1 MTNEKKARDISQ
13 ELEKYTEECRINLHL
28 EGKSEVDV
36 ARENAYAAAIEMA
49 EWKDQQFK
57 QILQVIYSKTL
68 SIEKDVVIEQIYK
81 KLFGE
86 DLDSNELEK
95 GELKNILEKIKTIEL

>member
-1 MTNEKKARDISQ
+1 MTNEEKADDICA
-13 ELEKYTEECRINLHL
+13 KYGASKLIPTEEECI
-28 EGKSEVDV
+28 
-36 ARENAYAAAIEMA
+36 AYNAAMEMA

-95 GELKNILEKIKTIEL
+95 DELKNILEKIKTIEL

>member
-1 MTNEKKARDISQ
+1 MTNLDK
-13 ELEKYTEECRINLHL
+13 
-28 EGKSEVDV
+28 
-36 ARENAYAAAIEMA
+36 AIELSNKLKCITIGERCKNIEDACYKMA
-49 EWKDQQFK
+49 QWKNEQLK

-86 DLDSNELEK
+86 DLDRNELEK
-95 GELKNILEKIKTIEL
+95 DELKNILEKLKNVEL

>member
-1 MTNEKKARDISQ
+1 MNNEEKSTKIMEIFTEVYGVNIERDSHIYSACMQ
-13 ELEKYTEECRINLHL
+13 
-28 EGKSEVDV
+28 
-36 ARENAYAAAIEMA
+36 MA
-49 EWKDQQFK
+49 QWKDEQFK

-86 DLDSNELEK
+86 DLDRNELEK
-95 GELKNILEKIKTIEL
+95 DELKNILEKIKNVEL